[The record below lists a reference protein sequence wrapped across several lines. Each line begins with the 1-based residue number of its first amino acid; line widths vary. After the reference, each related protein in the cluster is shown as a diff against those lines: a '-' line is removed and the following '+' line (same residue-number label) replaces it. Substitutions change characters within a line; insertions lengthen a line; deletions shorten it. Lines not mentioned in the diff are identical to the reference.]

1 MCHALAQ
8 IPTCTETAASD
19 TWGWLKKVELGEWTA
34 VIDQVV
40 KCHAAVCCTDKNNV
54 VTCATAQ

>member
-19 TWGWLKKVELGEWTA
+19 KHMG
-34 VIDQVV
+34 VV
-40 KCHAAVCCTDKNNV
+40 KKNGV
-54 VTCATAQ
+54 GGVDSGDRLGC